1 MSHPVDIH
9 RFLRATFGGDFGGSN
24 PSSPTIFLIGK
35 RIFFGRCTVLH
46 RFVRVFSF

>member
-24 PSSPTIFLIGK
+24 PSSPTI
-35 RIFFGRCTVLH
+35 IFQHHQDSAGRPMV
-46 RFVRVFSF
+46 VWGG